1 MKKPRLQ
8 KAVKRGGRKAVG
20 RWTRK
25 KSTQQYGSEIRKL
38 GIRESRLQR
47 S

>member
-1 MKKPRLQ
+1 MKLQ